1 MEKII
6 YQCDINGEP
15 ARLIQSSDGS
25 AEIIYKGESLQ
36 KLNANALSQ
45 ICDAFNL
52 DEVVHFI
59 VNNKIFLDEQEKAF
73 ADAVAKM
80 GADW

>member
-6 YQCDINGEP
+6 YQCDIDGEP

-36 KLNANALSQ
+36 KISAFYVDIIAKNFDWYEIVHLVVDDENAR
-45 ICDAFNL
+45 
-52 DEVVHFI
+52 
-59 VNNKIFLDEQEKAF
+59 NKRKKEFLAAVEKL
-73 ADAVAKM
+73 
-80 GADW
+80 GW